1 MGLQTPVLLWLLM
14 VVILVLYV
22 AVLGFMWFN

>member
-1 MGLQTPVLLWLLM
+1 M

-22 AVLGFMWFN
+22 PQIVVVVMMKFCLFRLINDV